1 VLSLITEAVQAIF
14 HAALRPD
21 REDQL
26 IVMLDNALADFEAG
40 VDVLEPGT
48 MPQTVREI
56 DRLRVKA
63 DRWRDEAQNSSQR
76 RADNVQLAL
85 WLIAEARWEANEY
98 RLMCREVRV
107 EKSDQRRIGEWL
119 IAEARWLQERHS
131 IDPLTVING
140 TSVDSSVVATH
151 WFLEHSATS
160 QTATPAPSPHAGVAT
175 PTGAGDLGQG
185 LNVSAPGPGGTPN

>member
-1 VLSLITEAVQAIF
+1 MLSLIRDAVQAIF

-48 MPQTVREI
+48 MPRVVREI
-56 DRLRVKA
+56 DRLR
-63 DRWRDEAQNSSQR
+63 DERNA
-76 RADNVQLAL
+76 AL
-85 WLIAEARWEANEY
+85 DQYGEA
-98 RLMCREVRV
+98 VRV
-107 EKSDQRRIGEWL
+107 GRWL

-131 IDPLTVING
+131 M
-140 TSVDSSVVATH
+140 VATH

-175 PTGAGDLGQG
+175 PTGADA
-185 LNVSAPGPGGTPN
+185 SATSAGPGGTPEVCNCGIGTDAECPACLRFHCPQCFDCCYGY